1 NISNFT
7 ATIWTK
13 WNAPFNAV
21 SSGVGGAPR
30 LWQLNA
36 GSTTVDTG
44 GANSVGFQ
52 FLSTNTLQIGE
63 GGVQVTATL
72 PSGNFPVDK
81 WMFIAMTYDG
91 ANYKIYYGTDTSA
104 VQLILTTAAS
114 GNVIALGSTASLA
127 IGNRF
132 ATVNR
137 GLNGWLEDFRFYN

>member
-44 GANSVGFQ
+44 GASSVGFQ

-63 GGVQVTATL
+63 GGSQVTATL
-72 PSGNFPVDK
+72 PSGSFPVSQ
-81 WMFIAMTYDG
+81 WMFLAMTYDG

-104 VQLILTTAAS
+104 ALLILTTAAT
-114 GNVIALGSTASLA
+114 GNVVALGSTASLA